1 MGLVGLV
8 GLVGVVR
15 VVARVVRVRR
25 GRGVRAVVGRGLHRV
40 LRVVRGGV
48 RGVQLRAR
56 AVAARRHGAGAAR
69 ARPAAAPAPAVL
81 RGLHHVY
88 GIRDNKIVRKR
99 RQAEQLTSITC
110 LPKRRDGFYNI
121 TDGLPVW

>member
-69 ARPAAAPAPAVL
+69 ARPAPAAAPAVL
-81 RGLHHVY
+81 RGLY
-88 GIRDNKIVRKR
+88 DGIRDNKIVRKR